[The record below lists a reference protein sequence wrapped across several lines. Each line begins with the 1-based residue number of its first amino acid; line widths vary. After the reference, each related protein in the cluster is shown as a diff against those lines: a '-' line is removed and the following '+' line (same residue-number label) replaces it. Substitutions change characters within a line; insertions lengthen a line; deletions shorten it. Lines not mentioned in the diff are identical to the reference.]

1 MALIIANPLAG
12 RGRVAALIPR
22 IEAFLKDR
30 PGTRLAVPGSP
41 EETHALVQE
50 APEDRIIVVG
60 GDGTLHQVLRALRPD
75 QALGVVPVGSGND
88 FARALGLLRLS
99 WDKALTRALA
109 AAPQHVDLGRVNGE
123 PFAASLGIGF
133 DAAVAERVLH
143 SPGRLKGMPR
153 YLLGIFQELAHLELA
168 NLELRDETG
177 LLYKGPSLLSAY
189 MNGPTYGGGFPIA
202 PMAKPADGQLEA
214 IVAGRFTRPGV
225 LRVLPLLMLGR
236 HLGQRE
242 IKHFSG
248 RKFWLRFD
256 RPVPAHA
263 DGEVLGRHT
272 EYEVWIEPG
281 ALKALF

>member
-22 IEAFLKDR
+22 MEAFLQNR
-30 PGTRLAVPGSP
+30 AGVRLAVPDSP
-41 EETHALVQE
+41 EATRALVKD
-50 APEDRIIVVG
+50 APEERIIVVG
-60 GDGTLHQVLRALRPD
+60 GDGTLHQALRALRPD

-88 FARALGLLRLS
+88 FARALGLLRLP

-109 AAPQHVDLGRVNGE
+109 AAPRPVDLGRVNGE

-133 DAAVAERVLH
+133 DAAVAERVLN

-153 YLLGIFQELAHLELA
+153 YLLGILQELAHLELA
-168 NLELRDETG
+168 QLELRDETG
-177 LLYKGPSLLSAY
+177 LLYQGPSLLSAY

-202 PMAKPADGQLEA
+202 PMAKPADGRLEA

-242 IKHFSG
+242 IQHFSG
-248 RKFWLRFD
+248 QRFWLRFD

-263 DGEVLGRHT
+263 DGEVLGRHA
-272 EYEVWIEPG
+272 EYKVWIEPG
-281 ALKALF
+281 GLKALF